1 MTKSDENSFLKALRG
16 GKPTEPKLR
25 KLGPEAEFWRD
36 KYIALHTELEQF
48 KLRVERSAEQ
58 RLSDEKGDL
67 LRAMLPVADNLELAL
82 QHSADDDPLRQGIE
96 LTLKAFRAAMS
107 AQGVELIAAAGEMF
121 DPTRHEAIGTAPN
134 MAPPGTVVRV
144 EQSGYQWNGV
154 VLRPA
159 RVIVA
164 GG

>member
-1 MTKSDENSFLKALRG
+1 MTTSDENSFLKALRG
-16 GKPTEPKLR
+16 GKSTQPKLR

-36 KYIALHTELEQF
+36 KYVTLHAEMEQF
-48 KLRVERSAEQ
+48 KLRVERNAEQ
-58 RLSDEKGDL
+58 RLNDEKGDL

-82 QHSADDDPLRQGIE
+82 HHSADDDPLRQGIE

-107 AQGVELIAAAGEMF
+107 AQGVEPIAAAGEMF
-121 DPTRHEAIGTAPN
+121 DPTRHEAVGTMPDTA
-134 MAPPGTVVRV
+134 APGTVVRV
-144 EQSGYQWNGV
+144 EQSGYAWNGV